1 MRTARAFCDF
11 QWSKQ
16 TCCVLR
22 ASSCSLV
29 NILELVFAQLWKQ
42 SYRIR
47 TFKLLANVLGSLS
60 EFPITLLK
68 TFPASGW
75 SQGQEKICSMPV
87 TCSVSPITFQNQ
99 TLEVKKIVEFFEF
112 LVTGKDVQ
120 IIVENTNFWSW
131 KKNAKK
137 SHGEWEYSLFCKD
150 KLPKIKLSMHTS
162 KMSSWTCDV
171 NCEDL
176 NEIKGFGIISI

>member
-1 MRTARAFCDF
+1 
-11 QWSKQ
+11 
-16 TCCVLR
+16 
-22 ASSCSLV
+22 
-29 NILELVFAQLWKQ
+29 
-42 SYRIR
+42 
-47 TFKLLANVLGSLS
+47 
-60 EFPITLLK
+60 
-68 TFPASGW
+68 
-75 SQGQEKICSMPV
+75 MPV

-112 LVTGKDVQ
+112 LVTGKGVQ
-120 IIVENTNFWSW
+120 IIVENSNFWSW

-171 NCEDL
+171 TVKTLMKLKVLGLYLFNRCGFLKRQVVVLLLWCSTYIDEEYFLEEGLVLDHH
-176 NEIKGFGIISI
+176 IKLDKLLASGQKW